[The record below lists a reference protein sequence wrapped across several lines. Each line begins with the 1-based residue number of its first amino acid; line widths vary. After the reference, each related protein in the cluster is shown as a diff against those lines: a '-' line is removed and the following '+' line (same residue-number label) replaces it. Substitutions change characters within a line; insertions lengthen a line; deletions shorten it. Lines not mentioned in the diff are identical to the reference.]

1 MPNVYIPFS
10 KTFFSKSGQARK
22 QAGVA
27 ECRKDSPIWLIAIKR
42 VLLLY
47 IVFTSSTG
55 LAGEIDCDYNY
66 GLGKLQIVSQA
77 PAQSLRLN
85 LPLLI
90 PGDIK
95 PGWGID
101 IHATWANVWASET
114 TFLLDYE
121 ILNTV
126 MAATYGINRRFGI
139 SVAFDNR
146 NYFGGALDNFIQE
159 FHDLFSIDL
168 NGRGEVPK
176 NRNVV
181 QRFDP
186 QTGDTVTFS
195 ASELNNSGVSL
206 LLNYN
211 ITPGTQTWP
220 SMNVLGIARYA
231 LKSADIFS
239 NNHQICCGFGVSF
252 AKRWSKRWYTYL
264 SGGYTFFDDYEMRV
278 MESDLEPL
286 RFEDNQLTSLFALS
300 WLYTPTFAIL
310 AQYLYSGPDIK
321 NVDKLDSPSH
331 EVHLGF
337 RWRNQHYGMIEFA
350 LIENFIEYSNSPDF
364 GLHVGWSYL
373 LD

>member
-1 MPNVYIPFS
+1 
-10 KTFFSKSGQARK
+10 
-22 QAGVA
+22 
-27 ECRKDSPIWLIAIKR
+27 
-42 VLLLY
+42 VLFLL
-47 IVFTSSTG
+47 TATTG
-55 LAGEIDCDYNY
+55 FGGEVDYAHNH
-66 GLGKLQIVSQA
+66 GLGILQIVSHS
-77 PAQSLRLN
+77 PAQTLRLT
-85 LPLLI
+85 LPMLI

-95 PGWGID
+95 PGWGTH
-101 IHATWANVWASET
+101 IHATWTNVWVSES

-121 ILNTV
+121 MLNTV
-126 MAATYGINRRFGI
+126 VAATYGFNNHVGL

-146 NYFGGALDNFIQE
+146 NYFGGVMDNFIQE

-231 LKSADIFS
+231 LKSADIFR
-239 NNHQICCGFGVSF
+239 NNHQICCGFGVSC

-264 SGGYTFFDDYEMRV
+264 SGGYTFFDD
-278 MESDLEPL
+278 
-286 RFEDNQLTSLFALS
+286 
-300 WLYTPTFAIL
+300 
-310 AQYLYSGPDIK
+310 G
-321 NVDKLDSPSH
+321 
-331 EVHLGF
+331 
-337 RWRNQHYGMIEFA
+337 
-350 LIENFIEYSNSPDF
+350 
-364 GLHVGWSYL
+364 
-373 LD
+373 